1 MNADGQVNTSPAA
14 KGLAAPAVMAVSGA
28 SLYAGAAIA
37 VGLFENFSP
46 VIVAWFRVA
55 AAGVILL
62 ILNRPKLRAFG
73 GVAGRNAAIYGVMTM
88 AMNMAFYQSL
98 NHIPMGTAVAIE
110 FLGPVVVA
118 AWGSRRARDWIAL
131 FFAAAGVLVISGAT
145 WSDNAVGIM
154 WALAAGLFWAGYILI
169 SSHIAADKENS
180 RASMSVGFSYAGL
193 LALPV
198 MLLIWP
204 EDPGLPGITVLGLA
218 AGLGL
223 LSAAI
228 PYSLDQVVLR
238 MAGSSYFALLQAI
251 LPVVAAI
258 VGALALGQWLT
269 TAEIIGIVLIIIAV
283 GLRRN

>member
-1 MNADGQVNTSPAA
+1 M
-14 KGLAAPAVMAVSGA
+14 SGA

-145 WSDNAVGIM
+145 WSD
-154 WALAAGLFWAGYILI
+154 
-169 SSHIAADKENS
+169 KENS
-180 RASMSVGFSYAGL
+180 RASMAIGFSYAGL

-198 MLLIWP
+198 MHLIWP

>member
-1 MNADGQVNTSPAA
+1 
-14 KGLAAPAVMAVSGA
+14 MAVSGA

-145 WSDNAVGIM
+145 WSDNAVGII
-154 WALAAGLFWAGYILI
+154 WALAAGLFWAGYIVI

-180 RASMSVGFSYAGL
+180 RASMAVGFSYAGL

-198 MLLIWP
+198 MILIWP
-204 EDPGLPGITVLGLA
+204 DDPGLPGITVLGLA

-251 LPVVAAI
+251 LPVVAAV

-283 GLRRN
+283 GMRRN

>member
-1 MNADGQVNTSPAA
+1 MSEDGQITKSAGA
-14 KGLAAPAVMAVSGA
+14 RALAAPAVMAVSGA

-55 AAGVILL
+55 AAGVILV

-110 FLGPVVVA
+110 FLGPIVVA

-131 FFAAAGVLVISGAT
+131 LFAALGVLVISGAT

-169 SSHIAADKENS
+169 SSRIAADKENS
-180 RASMSVGFSYAGL
+180 RASMAVGFSYAGL

-198 MLLIWP
+198 MILIWP
-204 EDPGLPGITVLGLA
+204 DDPGLSGTTVLGLA

-258 VGALALGQWLT
+258 VGAIALGQWLT
-269 TAEIIGIVLIIIAV
+269 TAEVIGIVLIIIAV

>member
-1 MNADGQVNTSPAA
+1 
-14 KGLAAPAVMAVSGA
+14 MAVAGA
-28 SLYAGAAIA
+28 SLYAGAAVA

-62 ILNRPKLRAFG
+62 VLYRPTLRAFG
-73 GVAGRNAAIYGVMTM
+73 GKAGRNAAIYGVMTM
-88 AMNMAFYQSL
+88 AMNMSFYQSL

-110 FLGPVVVA
+110 FLGPILVA
-118 AWGSRRARDWIAL
+118 AWGSRRGRDWVAL
-131 FFAAAGVLVISGAT
+131 ILAALGVIVISGAT

-154 WALAAGLFWAGYILI
+154 WALAAGLFWAGYIVI
-169 SSHIAADKENS
+169 SSHISVDKESS
-180 RASMSVGFSYAGL
+180 RHSMVVGFLYAGL

-198 MLLIWP
+198 MVLIWP
-204 EDPGLPGITVLGLA
+204 EDSGIPGLTVLALA

-228 PYSLDQVVLR
+228 PYSLDQIVIR
-238 MAGSSYFALLQAI
+238 MAGPSLFALLQAI

-258 VGALALGQWLT
+258 VGAIALGQWLT
-269 TAEIIGIVLIIIAV
+269 TAEVIGIILIMVAV
-283 GLRRN
+283 ALRPN